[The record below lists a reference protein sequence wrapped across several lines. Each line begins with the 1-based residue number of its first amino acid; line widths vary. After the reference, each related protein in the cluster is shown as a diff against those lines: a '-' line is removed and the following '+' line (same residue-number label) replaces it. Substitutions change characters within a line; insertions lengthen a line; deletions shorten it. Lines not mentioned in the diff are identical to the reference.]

1 MIASRKKGEREGQ
14 MSEREWEIQASR
26 YEING
31 INVRRIKHKT
41 QGI

>member
-14 MSEREWEIQASR
+14 MSEREWEIRASR

-31 INVRRIKHKT
+31 INVRRIKPKT
-41 QGI
+41 QGT